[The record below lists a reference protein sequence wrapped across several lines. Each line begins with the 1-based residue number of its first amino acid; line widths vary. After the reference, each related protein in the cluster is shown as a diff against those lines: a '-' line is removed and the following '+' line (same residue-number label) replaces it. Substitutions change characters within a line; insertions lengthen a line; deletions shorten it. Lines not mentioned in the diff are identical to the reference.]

1 MGASAR
7 LEPRS
12 MVGRLFLTIV
22 GVLLMIVPPFVFD
35 LLNLTS
41 RFQNLVIAG
50 IELPA
55 LAIGLVMLYLGV
67 KGPETSRRAS

>member
-1 MGASAR
+1 MGSGAK
-7 LEPRS
+7 LGPRS
-12 MVGRLFLTIV
+12 MVGRLVLATV
-22 GVLLMIVPPFVFD
+22 GVLLMIGPPFVFD

-55 LAIGLVMLYLGV
+55 LAVGLVMLCLGV
-67 KGPETSRRAS
+67 KEPETSRRAS